1 MYMQHLFGSLML
13 IWNVWYPWVIH
24 RPKYNKLLGLSLFL
38 SHICLIWII
47 IITFI
52 YYRDNTAVEKLV
64 AALNVKVLA
73 RDMKSSD
80 SRALL
85 KAVMSQWLPISTA
98 TLGKSS
104 VLAHVVL
111 WLRITVRPF
120 PKTWVIL
127 KNYRYLPNLGMIGT
141 AMAKKS
147 YVKHHQYWCNI
158 SRPGAGPNSSKNG

>member
-1 MYMQHLFGSLML
+1 MYMQPLFGSLML

-47 IITFI
+47 IIAFI

-85 KAVMSQWLPISTA
+85 KAVMSQWLPISKA

-104 VLAHVVL
+104 VLAHIVL

-127 KNYRYLPNLGMIGT
+127 KKYRYLPNLGMIGT
-141 AMAKKS
+141 AMAKKLCETS
-147 YVKHHQYWCNI
+147 PILMKY
-158 SRPGAGPNSSKNG
+158 

>member
-1 MYMQHLFGSLML
+1 MECLVSMSYS
-13 IWNVWYPWVIH
+13 N

-47 IITFI
+47 IIAFI

-85 KAVMSQWLPISTA
+85 KAVMSQWLPISKA

-104 VLAHVVL
+104 VLAHIVL

-120 PKTWVIL
+120 SENMGYIKELQVPAKF
-127 KNYRYLPNLGMIGT
+127 RYDRYSHGQ
-141 AMAKKS
+141 KS
-147 YVKHHQYWCNI
+147 YVKHHQY
-158 SRPGAGPNSSKNG
+158 